1 MYELTHTT
9 KRAVSKRLTFG
20 RRGFTNTSMGET
32 TDTGC
37 DSSTEHEV
45 PPSGGHSAELAP
57 PSSIEHSVE
66 EVSPSGA
73 HSSCT
78 HFTEL
83 SSSGEGCVELGF
95 RLEVGNTPGS

>member
-1 MYELTHTT
+1 MYELTHST

-20 RRGFTNTSMGET
+20 RRGFTNTSTGGT

-45 PPSGGHSAELAP
+45 SPSGGQSAELAP
-57 PSSIEHSVE
+57 PSSSEHSVE

-73 HSSCT
+73 QSLCE
-78 HFTEL
+78 HFTEI
-83 SSSGEGCVELGF
+83 SSSCEGCVELGLSF
-95 RLEVGNTPGS
+95 QVENTMGS